1 MSKWSVTGHIETF
14 LNLDDIELLMEAIT
28 YECAEREDLRQAYKD
43 KLVAL
48 RRRLLALTY
57 EE

>member
-1 MSKWSVTGHIETF
+1 MSKWSATGHIEA
-14 LNLDDIELLMEAIT
+14 LLSLDDIELLMEAIT
-28 YECAEREDLRQAYKD
+28 YECAEREDLKATYKD

-57 EE
+57 EI

>member
-1 MSKWSVTGHIETF
+1 
-14 LNLDDIELLMEAIT
+14 MEAIT
-28 YECAEREDLRQAYKD
+28 YECAEREDLKQAYKD

-48 RRRLLALTY
+48 RRRLLTLTY

>member
-1 MSKWSVTGHIETF
+1 MSKWSATGHIEAP
-14 LNLDDIELLMEAIT
+14 LSLDDIELLMEAIT
-28 YECAEREDLRQAYKD
+28 YECAEREDLKATYKD

-57 EE
+57 EI